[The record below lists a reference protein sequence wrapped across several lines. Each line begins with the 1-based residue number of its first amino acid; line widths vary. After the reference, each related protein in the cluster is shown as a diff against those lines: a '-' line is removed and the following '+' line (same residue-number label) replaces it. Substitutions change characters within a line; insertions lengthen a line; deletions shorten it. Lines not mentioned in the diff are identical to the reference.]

1 MSIEE
6 RREEARKLLRSHV
19 GSLPG
24 SPRKLTDEEKDE
36 LWQEIMKEIE
46 EDEVDS

>member
-6 RREEARKLLRSHV
+6 RREEARKLLESHV
-19 GSLPG
+19 GMLPG

-36 LWQEIMKEIE
+36 LWKEIVDGIE
-46 EDEVDS
+46 DNEDEQ